1 MSGLAFTP
9 DGRTLASG
17 GVEGMA
23 KLWNLTTHREIVTL
37 KGHLQS
43 VHALDIS
50 PDGNRLATS
59 GGGGE
64 SAKLWDMH
72 THQELITL
80 TGEGAIIAW
89 LSFSPDGNKIIG
101 WNDQHHLF
109 DPTSRCGLDRPVRE
123 PAVIGG
129 RLEI

>member
-1 MSGLAFTP
+1 
-9 DGRTLASG
+9 
-17 GVEGMA
+17 MA

-101 WNDQHHLF
+101 WNDQHHLQIWRAPSWEEIKTTEAQ
-109 DPTSRCGLDRPVRE
+109 DKRE
-123 PAVIGG
+123 
-129 RLEI
+129 L